1 MRRTW
6 WWIFGLFIAVPALAL
21 ALLGLRAVRAERIER
36 RQQIRDQQA
45 QIARLADAAISNAL
59 AKAEGAVEFTLDSQG
74 LLVFP
79 REKVYFGEFGR
90 QPRWLR
96 RQWPAAT
103 RQWIDDAQAAEAQRR
118 PQDAAAVYRRIA
130 AAEPKLRPWAELA
143 LARLRDPAAVA
154 RLDWSRSEALTPTG
168 LPLAL
173 VAGAFA
179 DTAATLEAVRSG
191 RWWLSYD
198 ERRFH
203 DEELRR
209 RLAHSPDPRLDELV
223 AIDRIVRGRQ
233 TGPFLIHGGKA
244 ISYDRLQVILHAAVT
259 PLLARA
265 AFRAA
270 VRDAQNRPVWQDVPG
285 GLPAIEHTAGLRA
298 LPGWEL
304 AFSPAVE
311 SGSLHE
317 RRLLWYGLIVLL
329 IMLLMFGLILTAR
342 IVRREVELSRLQ
354 SEFIAAVTHEF
365 KSPITG
371 IRLLLERIVSGRFPA
386 PGSAAGYHEAIGRE
400 TDRLERLV
408 NRVLETQKIQAGQRK
423 YNLAPASIVEIAEAA
438 VQRLRPQAEAQSIAV
453 SLEAPAGIPELPLD
467 RGAISDAVE
476 NLLDN
481 AIKYSPSGARVVVSI
496 QIVDGQVSVA
506 VSDEGIG
513 IEKEDLPRVFDKFYR
528 GRRGDRHDVRGTGL
542 GLALVK
548 AAAEGHGGTVTV
560 ASAPGKGSRFG
571 LHLPLENGVHGPDPD
586 RG

>member
-79 REKVYFGEFGR
+79 REKVYFGEFGQR
-90 QPRWLR
+90 PLWLN
-96 RQWPAAT
+96 RQWSLAT
-103 RQWIDDAQAAEAQRR
+103 QRWIDDAQAAEAQQR

-130 AAEPKLRPWAELA
+130 AAEPKLRAWAELA
-143 LARLRDPAAVA
+143 GARLSNPSGVA
-154 RLDWSRSEALTPTG
+154 RLEWSRSDALSPSG

-173 VAGAFA
+173 VASAPA
-179 DTAATLEAVRSG
+179 DTVLAATLESLRSG

-198 ERRFH
+198 ERRFN

-209 RLAHSPDPRLDELV
+209 RLAHSPDPRLDELA

-244 ISYDRLQVILHAAVT
+244 ISYDRFKVILHAAVA
-259 PLLARA
+259 PMLARA
-265 AFRAA
+265 AFQAA
-270 VRDAQNRPVWQDVPG
+270 VRDAQNRLVWG
-285 GLPAIEHTAGLRA
+285 ELPAIEHAAGLRA

-304 AFSPAVE
+304 AFGPAVE
-311 SGSLHE
+311 PNPIDE
-317 RRLLWYGLIVLL
+317 RRLLWYGLVALPI
-329 IMLLMFGLILTAR
+329 ILLMFGLALTAK

-354 SEFIAAVTHEF
+354 SEFLAAVTHEF
-365 KSPITG
+365 KSPITS

-386 PGSAAGYHEAIGRE
+386 PGSPAGYCEAMGFE

-438 VQRLRPQAEAQSIAV
+438 VQRLLPQAEAKSIAV

-481 AIKYSPSGARVVVSI
+481 AIKYSLSGARVVVSI
-496 QIVDGQVSVA
+496 QIVDGQVWVA
-506 VSDEGIG
+506 VTDEGIG

-548 AAAEGHGGTVTV
+548 AAAEGHGGTVRVT
-560 ASAPGKGSRFG
+560 SAPGKGSRFCFE
-571 LHLPLENGVHGPDPD
+571 LPLENGAHGPDPD

>member
-6 WWIFGLFIAVPALAL
+6 WWIFGLFVAVPAVAL

-36 RQQIRDQQA
+36 RQQVRDQQA

-90 QPRWLR
+90 KPAWLR
-96 RQWPAAT
+96 RQWPPAT
-103 RQWIDDAQAAEAQRR
+103 RQWIDDAQAAEAQQR
-118 PQDAAAVYRRIA
+118 PQEAAAVYRRIA
-130 AAEPKLRPWAELA
+130 AAEPKLRPWAELV
-143 LARLRDPAAVA
+143 LDRLRDPADVA
-154 RLDWSRSEALTPTG
+154 KLQWSRSDALTPSG

-173 VAGAFA
+173 VAGTLA
-179 DTAATLEAVRSG
+179 DAAATLEALRAG

-209 RLAHSPDPRLDELV
+209 ALAQTPDPVLDELA
-223 AIDRIVRGRQ
+223 AIDRIVRGRSS
-233 TGPFLIHGGKA
+233 GPYLIHGEKA
-244 ISYDRLQVILHAAVT
+244 ISYSRLRAMLDVAVA
-259 PLLARA
+259 PLLSRA
-265 AFRAA
+265 PFRAA
-270 VRDAQNRPVWQDVPG
+270 VRDAQNRVVWGELPG
-285 GLPAIEHTAGLRA
+285 IENAVGLRA
-298 LPGWEL
+298 LPGWDL
-304 AFSPAVE
+304 AFGPAVE
-311 SGSLHE
+311 SNSIDQ
-317 RRLLWYGLIVLL
+317 RRLLWYGFVTLPI
-329 IMLLMFGLILTAR
+329 ILLMFGLALTAR

-354 SEFIAAVTHEF
+354 SEFLAAVTHEF
-365 KSPITG
+365 KSPITS

-386 PGSAAGYHEAIGRE
+386 PGSPAGYLEAIGRE

-423 YNLAPASIVEIAEAA
+423 YNLVPASIVEIAEAA

-453 SLEAPAGIPELPLD
+453 SLEAPPGIPELPLD

-496 QIVDGQVSVA
+496 QIVDGQVWVA
-506 VSDEGIG
+506 VTDEGIG

-548 AAAEGHGGTVTV
+548 AAAEGHGGKVAVT
-560 ASAPGKGSRFG
+560 SAPGKGSRFC
-571 LHLPLENGVHGPDPD
+571 LQLPVENGAHGPDPD
-586 RG
+586 RR